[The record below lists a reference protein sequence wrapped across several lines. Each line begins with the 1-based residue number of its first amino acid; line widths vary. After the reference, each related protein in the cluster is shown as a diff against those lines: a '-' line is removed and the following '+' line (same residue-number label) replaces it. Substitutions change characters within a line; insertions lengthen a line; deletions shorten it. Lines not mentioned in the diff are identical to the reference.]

1 MRINY
6 NKNDLI
12 TDMGLTRTA
21 LLIELAKDISS
32 FSLLKRL

>member
-21 LLIELAKDISS
+21 LLIELAENISS